1 MTQSPHLSL
10 DQLEAAL
17 DQIRSSPRET
27 GRLEWI
33 VRRPNVDM
41 RETLTEGQ
49 LDLDGGLAGDGWSGR
64 RSPGESAESHLNR
77 QVTLMNARV
86 IALLAQSRD
95 RWALAGDQLYVDFD
109 LGLENLPAGTRVQIG
124 EAVVEVTAQPHT
136 GCKKFSER
144 FGLDAMKFVNSPEGR
159 ALNLRGINAKVVR
172 PGAIRVGD
180 AVRKIQ

>member
-10 DQLEAAL
+10 DELQAAL
-17 DQIRSSPRET
+17 EHIRASPRET

-33 VRRPNVDM
+33 TRRPSVDA

-49 LDLDGGLAGDGWSGR
+49 LDLDGGLAGDGWQGR

-86 IALLAQSRD
+86 IALLAQSRE

-109 LGLENLPAGTRVQIG
+109 LGLENLPPGTRLEIG
-124 EAVVEVTAQPHT
+124 AAVVEVTAQPHT

-159 ALNLRGINAKVVR
+159 ALNMRGVNAKVVR

>member
-1 MTQSPHLSL
+1 MTQSPLLSL
-10 DQLEAAL
+10 DELQAAL
-17 DQIRSSPRET
+17 EHIRESPRET

-33 VRRPNVDM
+33 VRRPSVDA
-41 RETLTEGQ
+41 RETLSEGQ
-49 LDLDGGLAGDGWSGR
+49 LDLDGGLVGDGWQGR
-64 RSPGESAESHLNR
+64 RSPGEDETAHRSR
-77 QVTLMNARV
+77 QLTLMNARV
-86 IALLAQSRD
+86 IALLAQSQE

-109 LGLENLPAGTRVQIG
+109 LGVENLPPGTQLEIG
-124 EAVVEVTAQPHT
+124 TAIVEVTAQPHT

-144 FGLDAMKFVNSPEGR
+144 FGLDALKFVNSPVGR

>member
-10 DQLEAAL
+10 DELETAL
-17 DQIRSSPRET
+17 DQIRASPRET

-33 VRRPNVDM
+33 ARRPSVDA

-49 LDLDGGLAGDGWSGR
+49 LDLDGGLVGDGWQGR

-86 IALLAQSRD
+86 IALLAQSRE

-109 LGLENLPAGTRVQIG
+109 LGLENLPPGTRLEIG
-124 EAVVEVTAQPHT
+124 AAVVEVTAQPHT

-159 ALNLRGINAKVVR
+159 ALNLRGVNAKVVR